1 MYDGIVNVY
10 KEQGFTS
17 HDVVAKLRSVF
28 GQKKIGHTGTLDPMA
43 EGVLI
48 IVLGRATKLADMIL
62 SKKKQYI
69 ATMKMGLTSETDD
82 ITGERLVPGDET
94 KLSELF
100 SDETELRKKISET
113 FDTFLGKS
121 MQIPPMYSA
130 IKVNGR
136 KLYEYARAGEQ
147 VERTPREIEIYS
159 LELLDI
165 DISTKEIKFSVECSK
180 GTYIRSLIRDMGEK
194 LGVGAVMSGLLRD
207 DVNGIKAENAYK
219 ISDLIALKEEGRL
232 EEAVL
237 PMDELLRSVPA
248 VSVNESGVK
257 YLSNGNRL
265 RRENLSNIP
274 ENTGSSDKS
283 YINTGSADDKS
294 EIYTV
299 IENAQF
305 FRVYSEG
312 ELKALYTYD
321 KTKKDFKVYKML

>member
-1 MYDGIVNVY
+1 MENINGIIVIN
-10 KEQGFTS
+10 KPKGLTS
-17 HDVVAKLRSVF
+17 QEVVTKV
-28 GQKKIGHTGTLDPMA
+28 KKILKIKKVGHTGTLDPNA
-43 EGVLI
+43 TGVLPLLLNDGTKI
-48 IVLGRATKLADMIL
+48 SKYLIEHDKEYCVTLKLG
-62 SKKKQYI
+62 I
-69 ATMKMGLTSETDD
+69 ATTTYDKEGE
-82 ITGERLVPGDET
+82 ITEEKSVNWKQINKNLEDTLKSFKGKQEQVPP
-94 KLSELF
+94 
-100 SDETELRKKISET
+100 I
-113 FDTFLGKS
+113 
-121 MQIPPMYSA
+121 YSA
-130 IKVNGR
+130 IKIKGR
-136 KLYEYARAGEQ
+136 KLYEYARNGQ
-147 VERTPREIEIYS
+147 TVEIPSRKIEIY
-159 LELLDI
+159 
-165 DISTKEIKFSVECSK
+165 EIKLNKINEEENTVEFTVSCSK

-232 EEAVL
+232 EEAVI

-248 VSVNESGVK
+248 VSVNESGAK

-299 IENAQF
+299 IENARF